1 MPPDKQLHSALKL
14 NMLMCCGCCS
24 LDKAGESGERGE
36 GKLAGLSNKLNAR
49 QLVKVIAVAAQ
60 VVNPSE
66 SFQFAVA
73 RNLSR
78 EGAVE
83 RGVGGVASPT
93 SRLLDLIL
101 L

>member
-14 NMLMCCGCCS
+14 NMLMCS

-36 GKLAGLSNKLNAR
+36 GELAGLSNKLNAR

-78 EGAVE
+78 EGSVE
-83 RGVGGVASPT
+83 RGVGGCCFTYFTLVGFNFIVT
-93 SRLLDLIL
+93 
-101 L
+101 